1 MEINY
6 FSEHYINTENCLKTV
21 KQKNQKQERQKI
33 AAERIAELFH
43 QAEENFEKKPEL
55 SNRYMELARKL
66 SLKLKVPFSKEQKL
80 QFCKKCS
87 SFLVPGNN
95 CRIRVNKG
103 RIIVLCAN
111 CKNIMRYSYK

>member
-1 MEINY
+1 MAN
-6 FSEHYINTENCLKTV
+6 SK
-21 KQKNQKQERQKI
+21 KQKEARQNI
-33 AAERIAELFH
+33 ARERIAELFH

-55 SNRYMELARKL
+55 SNRYMKMAKKL

-80 QFCKKCS
+80 RFCKKCS

-95 CRIRVNKG
+95 CRIRANKG
-103 RIIVLCAN
+103 RIIVLCTN